1 MYPAITLSC
10 TETSIYKNDPILGHV
25 SKNRD
30 CDFIVSTLIQLV
42 PCPSPNTAGTLPYT
56 GEPWGHL

>member
-30 CDFIVSTLIQLV
+30 CDFIVSTLIQLI
-42 PCPSPNTAGTLPYT
+42 PCPSPNTAGTLP
-56 GEPWGHL
+56 